1 MKDLPRWMLLLSIT
15 LPLSFFSIILCL
27 FMFSNSSISSYG
39 GSPALSLD
47 AKPILRQFHVFTCA
61 SGSFDIV
68 QKVTSEC
75 EKLGI
80 LLWLPEALVSITM
93 SSKSRGNLEDKCR
106 NIIYL
111 WLKGQGKV
119 PVTWRTFIDVLK
131 EMKYLELA
139 DDLLKELSKSS
150 R

>member
-1 MKDLPRWMLLLSIT
+1 MKDLLCCLELRIIFIYIIFTCLSMKNLPCWILLLLIT

-27 FMFSNSSISSYG
+27 FMFSNSSIFSYG

-61 SGSFDIV
+61 SGSLDIV
-68 QKVTSEC
+68 QEVTSKC

-93 SSKSRGNLEDKCR
+93 SNKSHGNLEA
-106 NIIYL
+106 
-111 WLKGQGKV
+111 G
-119 PVTWRTFIDVLK
+119 T
-131 EMKYLELA
+131 
-139 DDLLKELSKSS
+139 SS
-150 R
+150 TCGLRAK

>member
-1 MKDLPRWMLLLSIT
+1 MKNLPRWILLLLIT

-27 FMFSNSSISSYG
+27 FMFSNSCIPSYS

-47 AKPILRQFHVFTCA
+47 GKPILRQFHVFTCA
-61 SGSFDIV
+61 SGSIHIV
-68 QKVTSEC
+68 QEVTSEC

-80 LLWLPEALVSITM
+80 LLWLPPPLVSNTM
-93 SSKSRGNLEDKCR
+93 SSKAHGNIEDKCR
-106 NIIYL
+106 NIIDM
-111 WLKGQGKV
+111 WLKGKGKL
-119 PVTWRTFIDVLK
+119 PVIWRTFIDVLK

-139 DDLLKELSKSS
+139 DNIFKELSKSF